1 MLRTFDNKGELRKAI
16 NKILNEFA
24 TGNIVESLSKSYLKS
39 TNIPS
44 DKWSLTNKILMFI
57 AGTTDART
65 YNSWKDVGRQVK
77 TGSKAFYISA
87 PQIIK
92 VRNFNEETKQY
103 EEEEKLIGFR
113 PQPEFRLEDTE
124 GQEIEYTEKL
134 ETLPTYQEIA
144 KGLGL
149 SVKTAKSIIGEYG
162 SYSSDL
168 KEIRICTPNVKTF
181 FHELAHAAHDIYL
194 ANNGKKLNELDSKHK
209 EVIAEFS
216 ALVLTRIFGYEAV
229 GDLGYTLAYLKSWTD
244 TNDNDKVYHAVT
256 ELIKEI
262 EQVLNIVIKSQKVTK
277 SKPKSVKKQQ
287 EKVIEVIAK

>member
-16 NKILNEFA
+16 NKILNEFQ

-44 DKWSLTNKILMFI
+44 DKWSLTNKILMLI
-57 AGTTDART
+57 AGTNDARS
-65 YNSWKDVGRQVK
+65 YNAWRDAGRQVQA
-77 TGSKAFYISA
+77 GVKAFYISA
-87 PQIIK
+87 PMKKEIEE
-92 VRNFNEETKQY
+92 FNKETNQY
-103 EEEEKLIGFR
+103 EKKEITIGFR
-113 PQPEFRLEDTE
+113 PQPEYRYEDTL

-134 ETLPTYQEIA
+134 AELPTYKEIA

-149 SVKTAKSIIGEYG
+149 SVKTAKSVIGEYG
-162 SYSSDL
+162 SYSSVL
-168 KEIRICTPNVKTF
+168 KEIKICTPNVKTF

-194 ANNGKKLNELDSKHK
+194 ANNGKKLEDLDKKHK
-209 EVIAEFS
+209 EVVAEFS
-216 ALVLTRIFGYEAV
+216 GLVLTRMYGYEAN

-287 EKVIEVIAK
+287 VIEVRTK